1 MNSVF
6 KQSYTL
12 LPFNFERIGS
22 DSVLLVNLAGE
33 FVTLRRELFDKMIS
47 SDLDMTSEIFP
58 ILKAK
63 HFITEKLSD
72 SALDLLS
79 TKYRTKKSFL
89 VDFTVLHMFVVT
101 VRCNQKCIYCHAS
114 SVNEENRM
122 YDMNTDTAEK
132 AVDICLRS
140 PAKSIKIE
148 FQGGEP
154 LLNFETVRFII
165 DYASKKAVQCGKTI
179 EFVLCSNL
187 TAITDDILKYLADN
201 NVSLSTS
208 LDGPA
213 HVHDFN
219 RCYRNGM
226 GTYESV
232 IRALNKAKKYLSSDK
247 ISALM
252 TTTKYSLNYPHE
264 IIDEYVAQG
273 FNSIFVRMLNPFGF
287 AKQNMNEIGYTAS
300 EFSHFY
306 RDLLQYVISMN
317 MKGYFLEEAYATL
330 LLTRILTPF
339 STGFVDMQFP
349 AGTGISGVIYG
360 HDGNVYP
367 SDEARML
374 AQVGDNNFCMGNVH
388 SDTYRTLFHGKL
400 IQDLVGSTCAE
411 SLPGCSDC
419 AFQLYCGIDPIRNYA
434 TQGDII
440 GHRPS
445 SEFCFIQKETIKHL
459 FDFILKNN
467 REHMDV
473 FWSWLTG
480 RNISEIVSHN
490 SL

>member
-1 MNSVF
+1 DV
-6 KQSYTL
+6 T
-12 LPFNFERIGS
+12 S
-22 DSVLLVNLAGE
+22 D
-33 FVTLRRELFDKMIS
+33 IY
-47 SDLDMTSEIFP
+47 P

-63 HFITEKLSD
+63 HFITEKLTD

-89 VDFTVLHMFVVT
+89 FDFTTLHMFVVT
-101 VRCNQKCIYCHAS
+101 VRCNQKCVYCHAS
-114 SVNEENRM
+114 SVNEENRI
-122 YDMNTDTAEK
+122 YDMNTETAEK
-132 AVDICLRS
+132 TIDICLNS
-140 PAKSIKIE
+140 AAKSIKIE

-154 LLNFETVRFII
+154 LLNFEIVRFVI
-165 DYASKKAVQCGKTI
+165 DNASKKAVQNGKTVD
-179 EFVLCSNL
+179 FVLCSNL
-187 TAITDDILKYLADN
+187 TAITDDMLKYLADN

-219 RCYRNGM
+219 RYYRNGT

-232 IRALNKAKKYLSSDK
+232 IRALNRAKKYLPSDK

-252 TTTKYSLNYPHE
+252 TTTKYSLKFPHE
-264 IIDEYVAQG
+264 IIDEYVTQG
-273 FNSIFVRMLNPFGF
+273 FKSIFVRMLNPFGF
-287 AKQNMNEIGYTAS
+287 AKQNMLDIGYTAS
-300 EFSHFY
+300 DFSRFY
-306 RDLLQYVISMN
+306 KDLLQYVISIN
-317 MKGYFLEEAYATL
+317 VKGYFLEEAFASL

-374 AQVGDNNFCMGNVH
+374 AQMGDNNFCMGNVNTN
-388 SDTYRTLFHGKL
+388 TYRELFKGKL

-419 AFQLYCGIDPIRNYA
+419 VFQLYCGIDPIRNYA
-434 TQGDII
+434 TQYDII

-445 SEFCFIQKETIKHL
+445 SEFCYIQKDIIKHL

-467 REHMDV
+467 SEHMDV

-480 RNISEIVSHN
+480 RHISEIVSHN
-490 SL
+490 SP